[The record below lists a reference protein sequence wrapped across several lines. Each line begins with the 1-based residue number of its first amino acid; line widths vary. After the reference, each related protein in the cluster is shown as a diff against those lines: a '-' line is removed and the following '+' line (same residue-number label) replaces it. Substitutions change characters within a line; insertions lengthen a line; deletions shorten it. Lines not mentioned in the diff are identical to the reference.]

1 MVTIQDVAKHAGV
14 SVATVS
20 HVLNKTRYVS
30 PKLEEKVELSIR
42 ELGYEPIR
50 KNAGRILKNQIVG
63 VIIPDLSVDF
73 YAVFANE
80 ITYLLEKHE
89 FKVVLLDSCGDSGR
103 ETENLMS
110 LNWQSNVIAVI
121 VIPLSKI
128 LPWNGTKLKKKCL
141 IVGEIPEKQKF
152 HIVLPEYENASFKA
166 VQQLILSGH
175 ESIALLL
182 QDKTDRTSSAE
193 YYSGYKSAHRHYRI
207 NPKENS
213 IYYET
218 DLKTE
223 KVKDLFYRYTAVIC
237 ATDRITMRLFQELER
252 AEMTCPEDMSVIS
265 LEWNQRS
272 GVYQPA
278 LTVIGVDGETIKG
291 VVIEN
296 KAGCQA
302 ILADVII
309 DATGDGDV
317 AYLAGASYKM
327 GRDEDGKTQPLTTMF
342 RIGGMP
348 EVGKEQIE
356 KFSKYP
362 KGKVQPYFL
371 FWEAPEFIYGHVC
384 IFGTPRKGEYRCEM
398 TRSVDKNGLNPD
410 DLTKAEIECRRQIPK
425 IVEYFRKEYPGAEN
439 VYLIDSAGTVGV
451 QDSRRIVGEYEMT
464 MDDLL
469 ECREFEDVI
478 ALGCYPIDLHNPMG
492 RGYDM
497 RFIKYPGQAYGIP
510 YRCIVPAKIE
520 NLLVAG
526 RCISADFYAES
537 AIRISSTCM
546 AIGEAAGTA
555 AALCVV
561 KHKSPRDLDAN
572 LLRQKL
578 ASQGVCLEQF
588 VYNTPLVDEK

>member
-1 MVTIQDVAKHAGV
+1 MGV
-14 SVATVS
+14 
-20 HVLNKTRYVS
+20 
-30 PKLEEKVELSIR
+30 
-42 ELGYEPIR
+42 
-50 KNAGRILKNQIVG
+50 
-63 VIIPDLSVDF
+63 
-73 YAVFANE
+73 
-80 ITYLLEKHE
+80 
-89 FKVVLLDSCGDSGR
+89 
-103 ETENLMS
+103 
-110 LNWQSNVIAVI
+110 
-121 VIPLSKI
+121 
-128 LPWNGTKLKKKCL
+128 
-141 IVGEIPEKQKF
+141 
-152 HIVLPEYENASFKA
+152 
-166 VQQLILSGH
+166 
-175 ESIALLL
+175 
-182 QDKTDRTSSAE
+182 
-193 YYSGYKSAHRHYRI
+193 
-207 NPKENS
+207 
-213 IYYET
+213 
-218 DLKTE
+218 
-223 KVKDLFYRYTAVIC
+223 
-237 ATDRITMRLFQELER
+237 
-252 AEMTCPEDMSVIS
+252 
-265 LEWNQRS
+265 
-272 GVYQPA
+272 
-278 LTVIGVDGETIKG
+278 
-291 VVIEN
+291 
-296 KAGCQA
+296 
-302 ILADVII
+302 
-309 DATGDGDV
+309 
-317 AYLAGASYKM
+317 
-327 GRDEDGKTQPLTTMF
+327 
-342 RIGGMP
+342 
-348 EVGKEQIE
+348 
-356 KFSKYP
+356 
-362 KGKVQPYFL
+362 
-371 FWEAPEFIYGHVC
+371 EAPEFIYGHVC

>member
-1 MVTIQDVAKHAGV
+1 M
-14 SVATVS
+14 
-20 HVLNKTRYVS
+20 
-30 PKLEEKVELSIR
+30 
-42 ELGYEPIR
+42 
-50 KNAGRILKNQIVG
+50 
-63 VIIPDLSVDF
+63 
-73 YAVFANE
+73 
-80 ITYLLEKHE
+80 IT
-89 FKVVLLDSCGDSGR
+89 GAI
-103 ETENLMS
+103 M
-110 LNWQSNVIAVI
+110 
-121 VIPLSKI
+121 
-128 LPWNGTKLKKKCL
+128 
-141 IVGEIPEKQKF
+141 
-152 HIVLPEYENASFKA
+152 
-166 VQQLILSGH
+166 
-175 ESIALLL
+175 
-182 QDKTDRTSSAE
+182 
-193 YYSGYKSAHRHYRI
+193 
-207 NPKENS
+207 
-213 IYYET
+213 
-218 DLKTE
+218 
-223 KVKDLFYRYTAVIC
+223 
-237 ATDRITMRLFQELER
+237 
-252 AEMTCPEDMSVIS
+252 
-265 LEWNQRS
+265 
-272 GVYQPA
+272 
-278 LTVIGVDGETIKG
+278 DGETIKG

-362 KGKVQPYFL
+362 KAKVQPYFL

>member
-1 MVTIQDVAKHAGV
+1 MGIFYNKTTFKVHRDAQEIPVKAKVDVLVCGGGPAGIGAALGAAKGEV
-14 SVATVS
+14 SVMIIEKNNCLGGLATTGLVTTFAGS
-20 HVLNKTRYVS
+20 SIFSDSEDDDPVVNRRQVIKGVVWEFIERLIQEDGAISPEELNKTGQNDAATFDIEVYKRVADEIM
-30 PKLEEKVELSIR
+30 EEWGINL
-42 ELGYEPIR
+42 LYHTM
-50 KNAGRILKNQIVG
+50 
-63 VIIPDLSVDF
+63 
-73 YAVFANE
+73 
-80 ITYLLEKHE
+80 IT
-89 FKVVLLDSCGDSGR
+89 GAI
-103 ETENLMS
+103 M
-110 LNWQSNVIAVI
+110 
-121 VIPLSKI
+121 
-128 LPWNGTKLKKKCL
+128 
-141 IVGEIPEKQKF
+141 
-152 HIVLPEYENASFKA
+152 
-166 VQQLILSGH
+166 
-175 ESIALLL
+175 
-182 QDKTDRTSSAE
+182 
-193 YYSGYKSAHRHYRI
+193 
-207 NPKENS
+207 
-213 IYYET
+213 
-218 DLKTE
+218 
-223 KVKDLFYRYTAVIC
+223 
-237 ATDRITMRLFQELER
+237 
-252 AEMTCPEDMSVIS
+252 
-265 LEWNQRS
+265 
-272 GVYQPA
+272 
-278 LTVIGVDGETIKG
+278 DGETIKG

-362 KGKVQPYFL
+362 KAKVQPYFL

-526 RCISADFYAES
+526 RCISADFIAES